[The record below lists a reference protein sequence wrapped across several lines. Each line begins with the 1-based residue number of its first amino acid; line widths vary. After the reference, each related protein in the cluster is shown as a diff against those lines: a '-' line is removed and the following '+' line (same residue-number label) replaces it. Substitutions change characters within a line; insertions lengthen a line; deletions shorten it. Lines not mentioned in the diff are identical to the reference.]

1 MFKRCHATFGTREV
15 DCGIDTCRALIG
27 KWHTDRTDP
36 CDLTGIMAE
45 MSRCRSDQSSDNF
58 ERWVGMPE
66 RDESFPV
73 TPGGTENCESYLVRH
88 ER

>member
-1 MFKRCHATFGTREV
+1 
-15 DCGIDTCRALIG
+15 
-27 KWHTDRTDP
+27 
-36 CDLTGIMAE
+36 
-45 MSRCRSDQSSDNF
+45 
-58 ERWVGMPE
+58 MPE